1 MSFKIVQPVRSIS
14 CPIDTIYCA
23 KLGKKLPVFP
33 WKKNEDFIRVFSILV
48 IYHPFELQFMPIN
61 YRFEG
66 KNIPYKMIQN
76 SIWSNDR
83 IKKSTFLPYLVRVLV
98 LIVAKMVFKY
108 CDLLIHHPIML
119 YLFFT
124 RFGFKI
130 HDFSPFSIF
139 LIFLIFILI
148 FLSLFCCMNLSRKKY
163 NIDRRQ
169 IRAWVSGEW
178 RNRWV
183 GSCAGGDGSTR
194 SGGWERKKMKGRG
207 EEKIEWT
214 RCGMKRK

>member
-1 MSFKIVQPVRSIS
+1 MV
-14 CPIDTIYCA
+14 
-23 KLGKKLPVFP
+23 
-33 WKKNEDFIRVFSILV
+33 
-48 IYHPFELQFMPIN
+48 
-61 YRFEG
+61 
-66 KNIPYKMIQN
+66 QN

-83 IKKSTFLPYLVRVLV
+83 IKKTTFWPYLVRVLV

-130 HDFSPFSIF
+130 HDFSPFSPFSIF
-139 LIFLIFILI
+139 LIFLIFDFLI
-148 FLSLFCCMNLSRKKY
+148 FLFWFWFFCLCFVAWIKVGKKY

-169 IRAWVSGEW
+169 IRARVSGER

-183 GSCAGGDGSTR
+183 DSCAGGDGSAR